1 MKQITQPISK
11 RQRILEVA
19 EALLRDQGYL
29 GVSME
34 QVARGAGLKKA
45 GLYHHFPKGK
55 EEMMLDIAEQVLARD
70 EIGFSTAVGTNS
82 GVQAQLTAIARWV
95 FTEQHHTQRMLR
107 DALRFMSQDH
117 QDQLFR
123 HFQDRLFA
131 QVKAVFEAGIQSGEL
146 RILDTQFATWAFM
159 GLVSEFATITQWQ
172 TFDALPE
179 KVIELLGYG
188 IYSQEVKM
196 P

>member
-1 MKQITQPISK
+1 MKQTTQPISK

-45 GLYHHFPKGK
+45 GLYHHFPNGK

-70 EIGFSTAVGTNS
+70 EAGFSAAIRTNL
-82 GVQAQLTAIARWV
+82 GVQAQLTAISRWV

-117 QDQLFR
+117 QDQLFG
-123 HFQDRLFA
+123 HFQDRLFS
-131 QVKAVFEAGIQSGEL
+131 QVKAVFEAGVQSGEL
-146 RILDTQFATWAFM
+146 RILDTQFVTWAFM

-172 TFDALPE
+172 TYDALPE
-179 KVIELLGYG
+179 KMVELLGYG